1 MHSFPPR
8 PSVTARPFRSVLEKH
23 NWPSRWMFTFGAGN
37 KGEARYFE
45 VRERSVIIGDL
56 PLFLRMIIG
65 AFATFSSVSHNV
77 MCHFTLICV
86 SEEIHGRWDTG
97 DSKSAFCLAL
107 AAWLRDQSVG
117 LGVCGVELSPAFSY
131 RCGRGQFSLTLPRV
145 WSPVKGG

>member
-23 NWPSRWMFTFGAGN
+23 YWPSRWMFTFGAGN

-97 DSKSAFCLAL
+97 DSQECVLLGFGCMAQRPERGLGRLWCGAESCLFL
-107 AAWLRDQSVG
+107 PLWLRAVFIN
-117 LGVCGVELSPAFSY
+117 SP
-131 RCGRGQFSLTLPRV
+131 
-145 WSPVKGG
+145 